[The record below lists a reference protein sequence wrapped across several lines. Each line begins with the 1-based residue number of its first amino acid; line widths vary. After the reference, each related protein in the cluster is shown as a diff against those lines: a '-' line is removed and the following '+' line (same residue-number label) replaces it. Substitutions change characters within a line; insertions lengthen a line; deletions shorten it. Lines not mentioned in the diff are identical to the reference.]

1 MITKMNVTYGFIR
14 RIRLSGWMNRFNS
27 GMVIF
32 IVIGNVTHTDTK
44 TTDAEDFKFPEA
56 MLPTSRETV

>member
-1 MITKMNVTYGFIR
+1 MITKMNVMHGFVRQIH
-14 RIRLSGWMNRFNS
+14 LSGWMNRFNS

-32 IVIGNVTHTDTK
+32 IFIGNVTHTDTK
-44 TTDAEDFKFPEA
+44 TTDVEDFKFPEE